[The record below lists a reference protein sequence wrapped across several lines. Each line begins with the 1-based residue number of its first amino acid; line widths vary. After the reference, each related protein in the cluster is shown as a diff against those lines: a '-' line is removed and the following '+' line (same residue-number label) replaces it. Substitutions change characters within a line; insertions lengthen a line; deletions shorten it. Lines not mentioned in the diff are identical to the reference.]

1 MFKPGLDRGRGQ
13 VDERTVVKAFNFE
26 NYDSN
31 HDTNGSMG
39 MIVGDLQSD
48 NLLLDPT
55 SNLHPDN
62 RKIYLSGIPKNA
74 DVDSI
79 R

>member
-1 MFKPGLDRGRGQ
+1 MFKPGPDRGRGQ

-31 HDTNGSMG
+31 HGTNGSMG